1 MRVWIAL
8 LVLLAVAAIPALTSS
23 QTGSPQSPV
32 EISGEPHHHPTF
44 ENDMVRVWQT
54 VLPAGE
60 STLWHRHNFDN
71 VAVTISDAKLRVE
84 PLQGSAVESETKMGD
99 VAFRAASYVHRAISV
114 GGTTYHNFL
123 IELLKAPGGMKNST
137 PSKNGS
143 ERKPVFEN
151 ERVRAYRL
159 SLAPGESVA
168 MHTHPYAGLALVL
181 TAAEIA
187 VTTEGSKEIQRLKV
201 SVGEARWRPGPVTH
215 SIKNIGQTRFEAVD
229 IELK

>member
-1 MRVWIAL
+1 MRKWLRL
-8 LVLLAVAAIPALTSS
+8 LFLIVLAAVPASTSS
-23 QTGSPQSPV
+23 QSSSPQAPV

-44 ENDMVRVWQT
+44 ENDIVRVWQT

-99 VAFRAASYVHRAISV
+99 VAFRGASYVHRAISV

-123 IELLKAPGGMKNST
+123 IELLKAPGATKNSA
-137 PSKNGS
+137 PSKNES
-143 ERKPVFEN
+143 ERKPVLEN

-159 SLAPGESVA
+159 SLAPGESLA
-168 MHTHPYAGLALVL
+168 THTHPYAGLALVL
-181 TAAEIA
+181 TAAEIE
-187 VTTEGSKEIQRLKV
+187 VKTQGSKEIQRLKV
-201 SVGEARWRPGPVTH
+201 SVGEARWRPGPITH
-215 SIKNIGQTRFEAVD
+215 SIKNIGTTRFEAVD
-229 IELK
+229 IEIK